1 MQDGAGLTG
10 CFPVMQHYQR
20 GKDPAAA
27 EGMDITF
34 TATQSASGS
43 LLVGSSRELSG
54 FDSQASEH
62 VIEAILERAST
73 FLPALQ
79 HVNAASAA
87 ARVGLR
93 PFSTR
98 GMPYV
103 GKLPGC
109 ANVYIAAGH
118 EGSGL
123 TFGPATGDL
132 VCRMIAADE
141 PLPAYAAALQ
151 LEP

>member
-1 MQDGAGLTG
+1 MQGDARLTVSLG
-10 CFPVMQHYQR
+10 MQHYQR
-20 GKDPAAA
+20 GKDAAAA

-54 FDSQASEH
+54 FDSQANEH
-62 VIEAILERAST
+62 VVEAILERASR

-79 HVNAASAA
+79 HVSVTRAAV
-87 ARVGLR
+87 RVGLR
-93 PFSTR
+93 PFSSR
-98 GMPYV
+98 GLPYV
-103 GKLPGC
+103 GRLPGC
-109 ANVYIAAGH
+109 SNVYVAAGH

-132 VCRMIAADE
+132 VCRMIAEDK

>member
-1 MQDGAGLTG
+1 MISASLQLTFLV
-10 CFPVMQHYQR
+10 CMQHYQR
-20 GKDPAAA
+20 GNDATAA

-43 LLVGSSRELSG
+43 LLLGSSRELCS
-54 FDSQASEH
+54 FDSQADPH
-62 VIEAILERAST
+62 VIQAILERASR

-79 HVNAASAA
+79 HVRAASTLV
-87 ARVGLR
+87 RVGLR
-93 PFSTR
+93 PFSSR
-98 GMPYV
+98 GLPYV
-103 GKLPGC
+103 GRLTGC
-109 ANVYIAAGH
+109 SNAYLAAGH

-132 VCRMIAADE
+132 VCRMIAAE

-151 LEP
+151 IES

>member
-1 MQDGAGLTG
+1 MRMTLANDCLACT
-10 CFPVMQHYQR
+10 QHYQR
-20 GKDPAAA
+20 GKDPAAV

-43 LLVGSSRELSG
+43 LLLGSSRELSG
-54 FDSQASEH
+54 FDSQADQH
-62 VIEAILERAST
+62 VVQAILERASR

-79 HVNAASAA
+79 HVSPASTAV
-87 ARVGLR
+87 RVGLR
-93 PFSTR
+93 PFSSR
-98 GMPYV
+98 GLPYV
-103 GKLPGC
+103 GRLPGC
-109 ANVYIAAGH
+109 SGVYIAAGH

-132 VCRMIAADE
+132 VCRMIAAEE

-151 LEP
+151 VSR